1 MCADEVPGL
10 PRKGAMRRGTVFG
23 LLAVVLAVAPA
34 RGAFDCYVRV
44 AQPHDQPEAGEIG
57 LMYVTYELMLGSAVP
72 GIEIRYTCAPG
83 PVALDRG
90 GGYRGVEN
98 RNGANKLGFRITVED
113 FADPSLWK
121 GQAAARYVDTMTV
134 TLDVRAAARR
144 LGAKRAGSPSRLAQ
158 ATEDEFD
165 ETVRCA
171 VDCILDNATRS
182 APPIRH
188 LHLEVLGPRKFRAL
202 SRVYRVKQPQQQ

>member
-1 MCADEVPGL
+1 M
-10 PRKGAMRRGTVFG
+10 VFG
-23 LLAVVLAVAPA
+23 LLALVLVAAPA
-34 RGAFDCYVRV
+34 CGSFDRYVRV

-83 PVALDRG
+83 PVAVDNG
-90 GGYRGVEN
+90 SGYRGVEN
-98 RNGANKLGFRITVED
+98 RNGANRLGFRIAVED
-113 FADPSLWK
+113 LTDPSLWK
-121 GQAAARYVDTMTV
+121 GQPAAAYIDTMTV

-144 LGAKRAGSPSRLAQ
+144 LAAKRAGSSAPSAQLA
-158 ATEDEFD
+158 EDEFD
-165 ETVRCA
+165 RTLRCA

-188 LHLEVLGPRKFRAL
+188 LRLEIRGPQRFRSL
-202 SRVYRVKQPQQQ
+202 SRVYAVKRPQQQ